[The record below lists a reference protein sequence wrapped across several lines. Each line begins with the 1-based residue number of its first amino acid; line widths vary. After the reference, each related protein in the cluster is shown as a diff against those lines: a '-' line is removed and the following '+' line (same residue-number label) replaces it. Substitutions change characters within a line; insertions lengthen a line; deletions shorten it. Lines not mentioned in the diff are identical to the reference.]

1 MKASLRRGKSSAVG
15 PTAANRKASDG
26 YAAGAAGR
34 TACAR
39 LLHFAGSGFGLNP
52 FLRGLIQ
59 AYGWRYCAAVVA
71 QYGMNQGAGMSL
83 LALAAKFY
91 AFSSLGISAA
101 AWGRLNGL
109 ASIPWQLKAIFGLL
123 SDTVSIRGLHRSP
136 YLIVAGGAGILGSL
150 LLAVLPASSL
160 GGLVFALL
168 LLLNNL
174 NVALADVVVD
184 ATVAVQCKDVPAQA
198 AQLQSLS
205 WGSFGAFGAVSVA
218 LAGYM
223 IEFAPPRLPFGIA
236 AVCSG
241 VILVPARFNWLEK
254 GRLSRLPLLRCIVRQ
269 LCAHQTGRL
278 VLVAALIVGVY
289 SIVLGAVQVGFG
301 SAQPLAVAVATIVG
315 NCGLCALL
323 FYVLRQVDATMA
335 KAVVFAFL
343 RGAIVPSTEIIFE
356 WAHDPVGGDLRCLS
370 SAECAALGPAANSSS
385 AEAGLPCGWA
395 AARGH
400 PCLPPNVFSWSYVA
414 GMLTIVLGTVLYSSS
429 FASWRFRSL
438 LAAAHSVLAAAGL
451 IDLIFVYR
459 ANQGWLPDWVL
470 FLFGDAVFVG
480 LVDRL
485 GDMAFFIFS
494 AKLCPPAV
502 EGSMFALQMGVSNF
516 GSHAGMYLGT
526 AILEIS
532 YPRLHAP
539 DFAGL
544 SSYITLRSALRALP
558 IFLVPILVPRGC
570 PNNSSKD
577 IGAGAAIT
585 DTDDPDA
592 GVERACDSG
601 DGSGGGGGGGGGLC
615 VKECGAGAEG
625 CGSPVDAKGEVPC
638 LKHSKRSN
646 ESEGSSGTKNHRRGN
661 GGEGAA
667 TSGSALT
674 PLSKRFTGS
683 IEFEVRSV

>member
-1 MKASLRRGKSSAVG
+1 MEAGLRRGKSLVMGLMATS
-15 PTAANRKASDG
+15 PQSDG
-26 YAAGAAGR
+26 YTTGSAWR

-39 LLHFAGSGFGLNP
+39 FLLFAGNGFGLAP
-52 FLRGLIQ
+52 FLIGLIRVF
-59 AYGWRYCAAVVA
+59 GWPYCAAVVA
-71 QYGMNQGAGMSL
+71 QYGINQGAGMSL

-91 AFSSLGISAA
+91 AFSSLGISSAG
-101 AWGRLNGL
+101 WGRLNGF

-136 YLIVAGGAGILGSL
+136 YLIVASAAGILGSL

-160 GGLVFALL
+160 GGLAFALL
-168 LLLNNL
+168 LLLTNL

-184 ATVAVQCKDVPAQA
+184 ATVAVQCKANPAQA

-223 IEFAPPRLPFGIA
+223 IEFCSPRLPFAIA
-236 AVCSG
+236 AVCSS
-241 VILVPARFNWLEK
+241 VILAPAGLGWLEK
-254 GRLSRLPLLRCIVRQ
+254 RSQPRRPLLRCIARQ

-278 VLVAALIVGVY
+278 VLLAALVVGVY
-289 SIVLGAVQVGFG
+289 SVALGAVQIGFG
-301 SAQPLAVAVATIVG
+301 SSQPLAVAVATVFG

-323 FYVLRQVDATMA
+323 YFVLRQVDATMA

-356 WAHDPVGGDLRCLS
+356 WAHDPVGDDLRCLS
-370 SAECAALGPAANSSS
+370 SAECAALTLGADSSL
-385 AEAGLPCGWA
+385 ALAGLPCGWA

-414 GMLTIVLGTVLYSSS
+414 GMLTIVWGTVLYSSI
-429 FASWRFRSL
+429 FISWRFRTV
-438 LAAAHSVLAAAGL
+438 LAAAHGVLAAAGL
-451 IDLIFVYR
+451 IDLLFVYR
-459 ANQGWLPDWVL
+459 ANRRWLPDWVL

-516 GSHAGMYLGT
+516 GNHAGMYLGT
-526 AILEIS
+526 AILEVF

-539 DFAGL
+539 DYAGL

-558 IFLVPILVPRGC
+558 ILLVPILVPRGC
-570 PNNSSKD
+570 PSDSSKD

-585 DTDDPDA
+585 DATDPDA
-592 GVERACDSG
+592 EMETASDPGGE
-601 DGSGGGGGGGGGLC
+601 SGGGGGGPRRKGC
-615 VKECGAGAEG
+615 VA
-625 CGSPVDAKGEVPC
+625 PIDVKGEVPC
-638 LKHSKRSN
+638 PKHH
-646 ESEGSSGTKNHRRGN
+646 EGSNDAEGRSGAEDRRGGR
-661 GGEGAA
+661 GGGGAVA
-667 TSGSALT
+667 QGAVSMPPSR
-674 PLSKRFTGS
+674 RFIGAVE
-683 IEFEVRSV
+683 IEVRFV